1 MYKLDEIAPDLFRI
15 SVFVPEINLQ
25 FNHFLVRDEE
35 PLLYHTGLRRMF
47 PLVREAVSKV
57 MDPSKIRWISFSHF
71 EADECGAL
79 NEWLT
84 VAPKASAVCPQL
96 QALLSVADFAQ
107 RAPREMARDD
117 VLTTGKYRFRYIATP
132 HVPHGWDASACFEE
146 TQRTLLCS
154 DLFHH
159 NGNVEPITSSDIVV
173 RVQQAL
179 VEYQAHPLLAD
190 YMPYTHKSDAIL
202 KSLSDLKP
210 RLLATMHGSSFA
222 GDCERAFADL
232 RGVMREVLGPRGPG
246 AAGGKRGGRLEILA
260 TGY

>member
-1 MYKLDEIAPDLFRI
+1 MYKLDEIAPGLFRI
-15 SVFVPEINLQ
+15 SIFVPEINLQ

-47 PLVREAVSKV
+47 PLVREAVAKV
-57 MDPSKIRWISFSHF
+57 MDPARIRWISFSHF

-84 VAPKASAVCPQL
+84 VAPNALAVCSQL
-96 QALLSVADFAQ
+96 QALLSVGDFAL
-107 RAPREMARDD
+107 RPPRQMTRDD
-117 VLTTGKYRFRYIATP
+117 ILTTGKYRFRYIATP

-159 NGNVEPITSSDIVV
+159 NGDVEAITSSDIVG

-179 VEYQAHPLLAD
+179 LEYQQHPLLAD
-190 YMPYTHKSDAIL
+190 YMPYTHKSDGIL
-202 KSLSDLKP
+202 KSLADLKP

-222 GDCERAFADL
+222 GNSERAFSDL
-232 RGVMREVLGPRGPG
+232 RAIMRTVLGPS
-246 AAGGKRGGRLEILA
+246 AESAVA
-260 TGY
+260 D

>member
-1 MYKLDEIAPDLFRI
+1 LYKLDEIAPDLFRV

-57 MDPSKIRWISFSHF
+57 IDPAKIRWISFSHF

-84 VAPKASAVCPQL
+84 VAPNASAVCPQL
-96 QALLSVADFAQ
+96 QALLSVGDFAQ
-107 RAPREMARDD
+107 RPPREMTRDD

-159 NGNVEPITSSDIVV
+159 NGDVEPITSSDVV
-173 RVQQAL
+173 GRVQQAL
-179 VEYQAHPLLAD
+179 IEYQQHPLLAD
-190 YMPYTHKSDAIL
+190 YMPYTHRSDAIL
-202 KSLSDLKP
+202 KSLADLKP
-210 RLLATMHGSSFA
+210 RLLATMHGSSFS
-222 GDCERAFADL
+222 GDCDRAFNDL
-232 RGVMREVLGPRGPG
+232 RSVMRDVLGPHAES
-246 AAGGKRGGRLEILA
+246 AAA
-260 TGY
+260 D